1 MKSTAIKF
9 LPVLFLF
16 AAMSANAQE
25 TVITKNQLPQAAQQF
40 ISNNFPKN
48 IVDFVIADKEIIST
62 DYKVKFKE
70 GTEIEF
76 DSDGNWT
83 EVDGNRTVIPTA
95 FIQKSILTY
104 VKEKF
109 PNTQIEKIEK
119 GRFGKQEVKLSN
131 GLELEF
137 NSEGKFKRIDE

>member
-1 MKSTAIKF
+1 MNKIIAKD
-9 LPVLFLF
+9 
-16 AAMSANAQE
+16 
-25 TVITKNQLPQAAQQF
+25 VIIDIARDFESFF
-40 ISNNFPKN
+40 I
-48 IVDFVIADKEIIST
+48 T

-83 EVDGNRTVIPTA
+83 EVDGNRTAIPTG

-109 PNTQIEKIEK
+109 PKTQIIKIKK
-119 GRFGKQEVKLSN
+119 GYLGRQEIKLSN

-137 NSEGKFKRIDE
+137 NSKGKFKKIDD